1 MRYVC
6 ELCGLVYDEANG
18 YPTRKIAPGTR
29 MEDLPVDFS
38 CPSCGSEKEAFCAV
52 VPKQHPSD
60 RQGCSFQKYT
70 KYMDVPAQ
78 SDR

>member
-1 MRYVC
+1 MKYVC
-6 ELCGLVYDEANG
+6 ELCGLVYDDEIG

-52 VPKQHPSD
+52 MPNQQPVGYSF
-60 RQGCSFQKYT
+60 RQYT
-70 KYMDVPAQ
+70 KYGDVPAQ